1 MVDLNLDFDEGV
13 ILETEGVHRSA
24 NGGRSTYVKNM
35 LLTNKNIIYV
45 TSQKTGGM
53 FSKSV
58 DVVDK
63 VPLSEVKVINGQ
75 VLASQKKTDLFEYAL
90 QIQFISGTEEY
101 SYSEGSKK
109 ITNQWVNE
117 LNNLLGS
124 GQPAMTQASAK
135 KNDFLGGLSGLASSV
150 GTMAGTIGQSVSSAA
165 KQAADQAG
173 ISYGNAK
180 AQMEAKRQEQ
190 AQEEAA
196 FQQAFAPQ
204 TTPPPVSRT
213 TGSFCVNCGTKLD
226 PGAKFCPGC
235 GAAVGASAPSTNVPP
250 IPTATPVNPATRQ
263 QEFAGTVLKCPNCGA
278 VISQTTAVC
287 PECGHHITGQA
298 AVSSVQAFSDKLM
311 LLESRRKGAGL
322 GQIFGV
328 SVDPVDNQKL
338 SLIRSFPIPNT
349 IDDIQEFMLL
359 AIANIDVGLSKNT
372 WNNRYQSKM
381 KSGESSISMPR
392 TISDAWVAKMKQA
405 YQKAAAS
412 FPNDPAFSYVKQLY
426 VDKMTELKMKLDE

>member
-13 ILETEGVHRSA
+13 ILETEGVHRSGSSG
-24 NGGRSTYVKNM
+24 NSYIKNM
-35 LLTNKNIIYV
+35 VLTNKNIVYV

-58 DVVDK
+58 DVVNK
-63 VPLSEVKVINGQ
+63 VSLSDVKVINGQ
-75 VLASQKKTDLFEYAL
+75 VMANQKKTDLFEYAL
-90 QIQFISGTEEY
+90 QIQFIDGTEEY

-117 LNNLLGS
+117 LNRLLGD
-124 GQPAMTQASAK
+124 GQPIPTPTATK
-135 KNDFLGGLSGLASSV
+135 KKEIFGGLSGLASSV
-150 GTMAGTIGQSVSSAA
+150 GSMAGTLGQTVSSAA

-173 ISYGNAK
+173 VTYENAK
-180 AQMEAKRQEQ
+180 SQMEMRKQEQ
-190 AQEEAA
+190 AQVDAA
-196 FQQAFAPQ
+196 FQQTFAPQ
-204 TTPPPVSRT
+204 QPNAQTTSK
-213 TGSFCVNCGTKLD
+213 FCANCGTKLD

-235 GAAVGASAPSTNVPP
+235 GTAVGTPSSPPP
-250 IPTATPVNPATRQ
+250 IPTASSSNAGVRQ

-287 PECGHHITGQA
+287 PECGHHITGQT

-322 GQIFGV
+322 GQLFGV
-328 SVDPVDNQKL
+328 SADPVDSQKL

-372 WNNRYQSKM
+372 LNNCYRRKM
-381 KSGESSISMPR
+381 KSGESSITMPR
-392 TISDAWVAKMKQA
+392 TISDAWVSKMQQA
-405 YQKAAAS
+405 YQKATAS
-412 FPNDPAFSYVKQLY
+412 FPNDPAFAYVKQLF
-426 VDKMTELKMKLDE
+426 VDKMTELKIKIER

>member
-1 MVDLNLDFDEGV
+1 MVDLNLDFDEGI
-13 ILETEGVHRSA
+13 ILDTEGVHCSGNRG
-24 NGGRSTYVKNM
+24 NTYIKNM
-35 LLTNKNIIYV
+35 VLTNKNIIYV
-45 TSQKTGGM
+45 TSQKTGGV

-58 DVVDK
+58 DVIDK
-63 VPLSEVKVINGQ
+63 RPLSEVKVINGQ
-75 VLASQKKTDLFEYAL
+75 VLANQKKTDLFEYAL
-90 QIQFISGTEEY
+90 QIQFVSGTEEY

-117 LNNLLGS
+117 LNKLLGDE
-124 GQPAMTQASAK
+124 QLAMTQNSAK
-135 KNDFLGGLSGLASSV
+135 KNDFHGGLSGLASSV
-150 GTMAGTIGQSVSSAA
+150 GSMAGTLGQSVSSAA
-165 KQAADQAG
+165 KQAADQVG
-173 ISYGNAK
+173 ISYENAR
-180 AQMEAKRQEQ
+180 AQMESKRQEQ
-190 AQEEAA
+190 AQEETA
-196 FQQAFAPQ
+196 FQQAFNPQSAPQ
-204 TTPPPVSRT
+204 TGPKT
-213 TGSFCVNCGTKLD
+213 TGTFCVNCGTKLD
-226 PGAKFCPGC
+226 PGAKLCPGC
-235 GAAVGASAPSTNVPP
+235 GTAVGTTTPAAAVPP
-250 IPTATPVNPATRQ
+250 IPTMTPANHETRQ

-322 GQIFGV
+322 GQLFGV
-328 SVDPVDNQKL
+328 SADPVDTQKL

-372 WNNRYQSKM
+372 LNNRYQSKM
-381 KSGESSISMPR
+381 KSGETSLTMPR

-412 FPNDPAFSYVKQLY
+412 FPNDSAFAYVRQLY
-426 VDKMTELKMKLDE
+426 VDKMTELKMKIDE

>member
-1 MVDLNLDFDEGV
+1 MADLNLDFDEGV
-13 ILETEGVHRSA
+13 ILETEGVHRSG
-24 NGGRSTYVKNM
+24 NGGRNSYIKNM

-63 VPLSEVKVINGQ
+63 VPLAEVKVINGQ
-75 VLASQKKTDLFEYAL
+75 VLATQKKTDLFEYAL
-90 QIQFISGTEEY
+90 QIQFIGGTEEY

-117 LNNLLGS
+117 LNKLLGN
-124 GQPAMTQASAK
+124 GQPVATQGFAK
-135 KNDFLGGLSGLASSV
+135 KNDFFGGLSGLASSV
-150 GTMAGTIGQSVSSAA
+150 GSMAGTLGQSVSSAA

-173 ISYGNAK
+173 LSYGNAK
-180 AQMEAKRQEQ
+180 ALMEARREEQ
-190 AQEEAA
+190 AQEETA

-204 TTPPPVSRT
+204 TAPPPVSRT

-226 PGAKFCPGC
+226 PGAKFCPEC
-235 GAAVGASAPSTNVPP
+235 GAAVGSSAPSVNVPP
-250 IPTATPVNPATRQ
+250 IPTAASVNPAARQ

-311 LLESRRKGAGL
+311 LLESRRKGAGI
-322 GQIFGV
+322 GQLLGV

-372 WNNRYQSKM
+372 LNNRYQSKM
-381 KSGESSISMPR
+381 KSGESSLTMPR

-405 YQKAAAS
+405 FQKAAAA
-412 FPNDPAFSYVKQLY
+412 FPNDPAFAYVRQLY
-426 VDKMTELKMKLDE
+426 VDKMTELKMKIDE